1 MKVDLLNNIKGV
13 HFIGIGGIG
22 VSAIARMMKREGKI
36 VSGSDLHDSAIL
48 TDLRKSGMDIKIG
61 HKNAN
66 LPDNADLVV
75 YTTAISEDNPE
86 IKKAKKM
93 EIDIISYP
101 EMLGVVS
108 REKYTIAVSGTHG
121 KTTTTAMVAKILGD
135 AKINPTVVVGSI
147 LKEGGS
153 NFIFGK
159 SKPVRLNNTIYSG
172 GYFLTEACEYK
183 RAFLNLSPKIIIITN
198 IDKDH
203 LDYYKNI
210 KDIQSAFISFV
221 KKLDKDG
228 YLVCDTLGENMK
240 PIISMAKKVGCK
252 IIDYSKISVKLK
264 LKVPGEYNVKN
275 AKASLALAQILR
287 VKKPLAVKALNNF
300 KGTWRRFEYK
310 GSVNGVLVY
319 DDYAHHPTEIQ
330 ATLKGARDYFKKKKV
345 WAVFQ
350 PHLYS
355 RTKLLLDE
363 FAKSF
368 NNADEVVI
376 ADIYAAREKEDK
388 TIHAKNL
395 VGKIE
400 KQNKNVQYIHSLDKI
415 KDFLLKNTKKGD
427 VVITIGAGDI
437 FKVGEALFK

>member
-1 MKVDLLNNIKGV
+1 
-13 HFIGIGGIG
+13 
-22 VSAIARMMKREGKI
+22 
-36 VSGSDLHDSAIL
+36 
-48 TDLRKSGMDIKIG
+48 
-61 HKNAN
+61 
-66 LPDNADLVV
+66 
-75 YTTAISEDNPE
+75 
-86 IKKAKKM
+86 
-93 EIDIISYP
+93 
-101 EMLGVVS
+101 MLGVVS